1 MNAIPGPFKF
11 GHNAPKHLMGWLED
25 QAAAAMKKE
34 EPFQAPFIIEGQ
46 PNPQPPP
53 PIWTLTKKIT
63 GGNHLPTFEQLIGD
77 CVAAGVSQA
86 GARLQV
92 AEIAAKFQEEIL
104 RPWYVPFIY
113 GISRVQ
119 IGGGQID
126 GDGSTGTWGAAAVK
140 QYGVLFD
147 NDQDVPKY
155 SAAIARAW
163 GRRPGPPAQ
172 HILQAKD
179 RLVQTTARLS
189 RTDQIRETL
198 CNYYPV
204 TIASARGFKMHPVN
218 RDGYHVFVPSGSW
231 MHQMSLIAWMDKP
244 FQAAY
249 RLNSWGP
256 NAHGTPLNDEPPGG
270 AWCTAECLAEELGWS
285 STEVY
290 TYSNFAGFPSAPN
303 LGLIRKQ

>member
-1 MNAIPGPFKF
+1 MNPISGPFKF
-11 GHNAPKHLMGWLED
+11 GHDPPKHLMGWLED
-25 QAAAAMKKE
+25 KAPAAGERFAKYQD
-34 EPFQAPFIIEGQ
+34 PFLIKN
-46 PNPQPPP
+46 NPSPPPPP
-53 PIWTLTKKIT
+53 PIWTLTKKINN
-63 GGNHLPTFEQLIGD
+63 GKHLPTFEQLIGD
-77 CVAAGVSQA
+77 CVAAGLSQA

-92 AEIAAKFQEEIL
+92 AEISAEYQEEIL
-104 RPWYVPFIY
+104 RPWFVPFIY

-147 NDQDVPKY
+147 DDQNVPKY
-155 SAAIARAW
+155 SAAIGRSW
-163 GRRPGPPAQ
+163 GRQPGPPAQ
-172 HILQAKD
+172 HLFQAQD
-179 RLVQTTARLS
+179 RPVKTTARLR
-189 RTDQIRETL
+189 RTDQIREAL

-204 TIASARGFKMHPVN
+204 TIASARGFKMAPVR
-218 RDGYHVFVPSGSW
+218 RDGFHVFVPSGTW

-256 NAHGTPLNDEPPGG
+256 DAHGTPLNDEPPGG
-270 AWCTAECLAEELGWS
+270 AWCTAECLAEELAWQ

-290 TYSNFAGFPSAPN
+290 TYSNFEGFPSAPN
-303 LGLIRKQ
+303 RGLIR

>member
-1 MNAIPGPFKF
+1 MNPICGPYKF
-11 GHNAPKHLMGWLED
+11 GQVPPKHLMGWLED
-25 QAAAAMKKE
+25 EAPKAGKYFAKYQDPFLIQG
-34 EPFQAPFIIEGQ
+34 EPF
-46 PNPQPPP
+46 PQPPP
-53 PIWTLTKKIT
+53 PIWTLTKKINN
-63 GGNHLPTFEQLIGD
+63 GKHLPTFEQLIGD
-77 CVAAGVSQA
+77 CVAAGLAQA
-86 GARLQV
+86 GSRLQV
-92 AEIAAKFQEEIL
+92 AEISTKYQEEIL

-147 NDQDVPKY
+147 DDQNVPEY
-155 SAAIARAW
+155 SATIARTW
-163 GRRPGPPAQ
+163 GQRPGPPGQHLFQAQ
-172 HILQAKD
+172 D
-179 RLVQTTARLS
+179 RPVKTTARL
-189 RTDQIRETL
+189 RRINQIREAL
-198 CNYYPV
+198 CNYYPI
-204 TIASARGFKMHPVN
+204 TIASARGFKMAPVR
-218 RDGYHVFVPSGSW
+218 RDGFHVFVPSGTW

-270 AWCTAECLAEELGWS
+270 AWCTAECLAEELSWQ

-290 TYSNFAGFPSAPN
+290 TYSNFEGFPSAPN
-303 LGLIRKQ
+303 RGLIR